1 VIARVKLRTF
11 AGATTIFCNSN
22 PQSIVSPDEP
32 AAINSRD
39 HSATEEAIL
48 PNHAETL
55 RSTHALDASDAYLG
69 HHLDAIKL
77 YAETLTFERSTLG
90 PDHPQNAD
98 DYE

>member
-48 PNHAETL
+48 
-55 RSTHALDASDAYLG
+55 RSTATFAAASITA
-69 HHLDAIKL
+69 ANVRKL
-77 YAETLTFERSTLG
+77 RREDSECDRAGTCAEFVVSPTNATR
-90 PDHPQNAD
+90 PQRL
-98 DYE
+98 

>member
-1 VIARVKLRTF
+1 MRSLAICYTDLGRHAEAAKLLGETLARKK
-11 AGATTIFCNSN
+11 ATLG
-22 PQSIVSPDEP
+22 PD
-32 AAINSRD
+32 
-39 HSATEEAIL
+39 
-48 PNHAETL
+48 HAETL